1 MPEEIQLLAE
11 TKKREPDTRLRLTL
25 CESLVLLT
33 YTRRGR
39 EILRDKKV
47 YPVIRML
54 HKVEAD
60 EDVQDACER
69 IVNMLMRDES
79 HSVAEEVGED
89 GDGDGDDDDD
99 EDNTI
104 EEVI

>member
-1 MPEEIQLLAE
+1 MPEEIQLLPE
-11 TKKREPDTRLRLTL
+11 TKKREPDARLRLTL

-33 YTRRGR
+33 HTRRGR

-47 YPVIRML
+47 YPVIKML
-54 HKVEAD
+54 HKTEPD

-79 HSVAEEVGED
+79 HSGFEEVG
-89 GDGDGDDDDD
+89 GDSDDD
-99 EDNTI
+99 EDNAI